1 MKRKQPIYVA
11 TKMNTTMEK
20 LWGYTQ
26 EPDIH
31 TEWDARFTEIS
42 YLEKKEGE
50 PQKFLY
56 KTKIGFGLEI
66 VGEGESIGEIRKD
79 ILMQL
84 CSLMKTKMKL

>member
-1 MKRKQPIYVA
+1 
-11 TKMNTTMEK
+11 
-20 LWGYTQ
+20 
-26 EPDIH
+26 
-31 TEWDARFTEIS
+31 WDARFTEIS

>member
-1 MKRKQPIYVA
+1 MKRKRPIYVA
-11 TKMNTTMEK
+11 TKMNTTMGK
-20 LWGYTQ
+20 LWEYTQ

-56 KTKIGFGLEI
+56 KTKIGFGFEI
-66 VGEGESIGEIRKD
+66 AGEGESIGEIRKD

-84 CSLMKTKMKL
+84 CNWMETKMKL

>member
-1 MKRKQPIYVA
+1 
-11 TKMNTTMEK
+11 MNTTMEK
-20 LWGYTQ
+20 LWEYTQ

-42 YLEKKEGE
+42 YLEKRRRTKEV
-50 PQKFLY
+50 FY

-84 CSLMKTKMKL
+84 CNWMKTKMKL